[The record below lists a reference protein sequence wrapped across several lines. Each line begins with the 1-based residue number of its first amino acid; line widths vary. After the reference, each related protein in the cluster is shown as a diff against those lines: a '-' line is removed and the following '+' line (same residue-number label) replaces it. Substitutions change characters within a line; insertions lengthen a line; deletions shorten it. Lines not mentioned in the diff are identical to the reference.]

1 MNDHISLSIER
12 FELAFYAFLAKSA
25 LCKGEQ
31 PEEGCLSNEMGTS
44 SHPDFPKVEGNNLS
58 YRGTD
63 KHLETELGSMSLE
76 NDLEAHNAACNVM
89 VGPVDDVVGSK
100 TGVHGSTQQLL
111 QGSRAGSHMEPRFN
125 GNVEQLSSSNSFSCM
140 NSARSSP
147 SYLEMPNGVATSGL
161 TGNGVA
167 MEGPSEEGS
176 CYQLNNNSWLSRDQ
190 RRCNTMNTSY
200 NGFMPSEWGRCGMPP
215 LSWGGRVV
223 GQRQVKGYA
232 KGNCG
237 MSEEEYDA
245 FVNIFEGGSLLYCNM
260 SFQALLNVRK
270 HLEELGFPC
279 KAVNDGLWLQ
289 V

>member
-1 MNDHISLSIER
+1 MTTFSLSIER
-12 FELAFYAFLAKSA
+12 FELAFYTFLAKSA

-31 PEEGCLSNEMGTS
+31 PEEGCLSTEMGTT
-44 SHPDFPKVEGNNLS
+44 SHSDFPKVEGNNLS

-63 KHLETELGSMSLE
+63 KQLESELGCMSLKD
-76 NDLEAHNAACNVM
+76 DLEALNAARNVM
-89 VGPVDDVVGSK
+89 VESADGVVGSE
-100 TGVHGSTQQLL
+100 TGVHSSKQQLL
-111 QGSRAGSHMEPRFN
+111 QGSRTDSHMEPRYN
-125 GNVEQLSSSNSFSCM
+125 GDVEQLSSSNSLSYM
-140 NSARSSP
+140 DDVRSLT
-147 SYLEMPNGVATSGL
+147 SYLEMPSGVGTSGL

-190 RRCNTMNTSY
+190 RHCNTMNASY
-200 NGFMPSEWGRCGMPP
+200 NGFMPGEWGRCGMPP

-223 GQRQVKGYA
+223 GRRQVKGYA

-279 KAVNDGLWLQ
+279 KAVNDSLWLQ

>member
-1 MNDHISLSIER
+1 MTTFSLSIER
-12 FELAFYAFLAKSA
+12 FELAFYTFLAKSA

-31 PEEGCLSNEMGTS
+31 PEEGCLSTEMGTN

-63 KHLETELGSMSLE
+63 KQLESELGCMSLKD
-76 NDLEAHNAACNVM
+76 DLEALNAARNVM
-89 VGPVDDVVGSK
+89 VESADGVVGSE
-100 TGVHGSTQQLL
+100 TGVHSSKQQL
-111 QGSRAGSHMEPRFN
+111 QGSHTDSHMEPRYN
-125 GNVEQLSSSNSFSCM
+125 GDVEQLSSSNSLSYM
-140 NSARSSP
+140 DVVRSLS
-147 SYLEMPNGVATSGL
+147 SYLEMPSGVGTSGL

-190 RRCNTMNTSY
+190 RHCNTMNASY
-200 NGFMPSEWGRCGMPP
+200 NGFMPGEWGRCGMPP

-223 GQRQVKGYA
+223 GRRQVKGYA

-279 KAVNDGLWLQ
+279 KAVNDSLWLQ